1 MADQLG
7 KLANHLYLTMIGD
20 FLPLVG
26 GSKNTE
32 YILDIL
38 EKLCTMQEVSVR
50 EAVPFFSQ
58 LFTLGNESHPQDLRV
73 AESRRNQRIHPS
85 HRDPHVQQRMVHIEV
100 VFGFSFQ

>member
-7 KLANHLYLTMIGD
+7 MLANHVFLTILGD

-26 GSKNTE
+26 GSENTD

-50 EAVPFFSQ
+50 EAVP
-58 LFTLGNESHPQDLRV
+58 
-73 AESRRNQRIHPS
+73 IPS
-85 HRDPHVQQRMVHIEV
+85 HLL
-100 VFGFSFQ
+100 ST

>member
-7 KLANHLYLTMIGD
+7 MLAHHALLTVLGD

-26 GSKNTE
+26 GSKNTD

-50 EAVPFFSQ
+50 EAVPITSP
-58 LFTLGNESHPQDLRV
+58 LHIGDESHPQDLRI
-73 AESRRNQRIHPS
+73 AESRGNQRIHPS
-85 HRDPHVQQRMVHIEV
+85 HRDPHVQQRMVHFQV
-100 VFGFSFQ
+100 VLCSSSQ